1 MKTLQ
6 DSINEIKN
14 SDLYNFKLKLNEL
27 INEQNVFDNIEFAL
41 NFLENPSSISA
52 IFGDESKILLQRYL
66 NTKSLFV
73 DKDDIPEELLK
84 NIHGDHYLIL
94 TVDLKELGRIR
105 ILMFIT
111 FTYDFKVVA
120 KILNNHLIEAGE
132 TYNKLYD
139 HITSFFDVK

>member
-1 MKTLQ
+1 MKTLH
-6 DSINEIKN
+6 DSINEFKN

-27 INEQNVFDNIEFAL
+27 INEQNVFNDIEFAL
-41 NFLENPSSISA
+41 NFLEKPSIIST
-52 IFGDESKILLQRYL
+52 IFDDESKIILQRYL
-66 NTKSLFV
+66 NKKSICA

-94 TVDLKELGRIR
+94 TVDLKELGKIK

-120 KILNNHLIEAGE
+120 KILKNHLIETDE
-132 TYNKLYD
+132 TYDKLYD
-139 HITSFFDVK
+139 HLTSFFDVQ